1 MPLHSA
7 GLTVAVALAAGVLAQ
22 SLSRQLRL
30 PGIVLLLATGA
41 VLGPEMA
48 GWIAPDSLGDGLF
61 ALVDFG
67 VAIVLFEGGLNLEWS
82 RLRRQEAVIRKLITV
97 GALCTL
103 VGASGVA
110 WLVLDWGW
118 QLSLLFG
125 SLVVVTGPTVV
136 APLLRDMR
144 LHPRMRTILEAEG
157 VLIDPIG
164 ALLAAFVLQVV
175 AAPTVGTIAAQGFGV
190 AASIAFGLAAGAAVG
205 LILIGAL
212 RYRFVV
218 ATGYENIFTLAAVV
232 LAFQLCDAVIAHS
245 GLTAVTVAGIV
256 VGNVETRVGRDLREF
271 KDRLTVMLV
280 GLLFVLLAA
289 DVSLD
294 DVRALGGGG
303 LVVVGVLVLVIRPVS
318 VLAATSGVNLTLR
331 ERGFIAWIAPRGII
345 AAAIASITA
354 ATLDAEGIDGGGALR
369 ALVFLTIAGT
379 VVLAGATARGMAWT
393 LGLLLS
399 RRDRLAILG
408 ATGLGL
414 ALATELRRAD
424 VKVVFLETDPK
435 RSRTAEE
442 AGFAVVFGDPLE
454 ERTMLR
460 AQPTLVGTAVGTT
473 FNEHLNSL
481 FVRQSLELF
490 DVPSGYVAMDD
501 LIGDG
506 PAAYMAHGA
515 ADVLFDGPHDGER
528 WDVRWRHGDVQ
539 IERLVYEPPTAPA
552 PGAGDPRSV
561 APVSRGGPAQERYVM
576 LTVSRRQQ
584 VSPMRMGFSP
594 RPGDVAAVALY
605 VAERVQ
611 GLETLATLGWVLRD
625 APPGGADGQRDVKAA
640 T

>member
-30 PGIVLLLATGA
+30 PGIALLLATGA
-41 VLGPEMA
+41 ALGPEVA

-97 GALCTL
+97 GALATL
-103 VGASGVA
+103 VGATGVA

-118 QLSLLFG
+118 RLSLLFG

-136 APLLRDMR
+136 SPLLRDMR

-164 ALLAAFVLQVV
+164 ALLAAFMLQVV

-190 AASIAFGLAAGAAVG
+190 AASIAFGLAAGGVVG
-205 LILIGAL
+205 LVLIGAL

-218 ATGYENIFTLAAVV
+218 ATGYENIFTLAVVV

-245 GLTAVTVAGIV
+245 GLTAVTVAGVV

-289 DVSLD
+289 DVALD

-303 LVVVGVLVLVIRPVS
+303 LVVLGALVLVIRPVS
-318 VLAATSGVNLTLR
+318 VWVATRGVSLTMR

-354 ATLDAEGIDGGGALR
+354 ATLDAEGIAGGGALR

-379 VVLAGATARGMAWT
+379 VVLAGATARGMAWS

-399 RRDRLAILG
+399 RRDRVAILG

-414 ALATELRRAD
+414 ALATELRRAE
-424 VKVVFLETDPK
+424 VTVVFLETDPK

-460 AQPTLVGTAVGTT
+460 AQPALVGTAVGTT
-473 FNEHLNSL
+473 FNEHLNNV
-481 FVRQSLELF
+481 FVRQALELF
-490 DVPSGYVAMDD
+490 DVPSGYVAMDA
-501 LIGDG
+501 LIGEG
-506 PAAYMAHGA
+506 PAAYMAPGA

-528 WDVRWRHGDVQ
+528 WDVRWRHGDMQVKW
-539 IERLVYEPPTAPA
+539 LVYGTRPTPA
-552 PGAGDPRSV
+552 FPDGDPRPA
-561 APVSRGGPAQERYVM
+561 APVARGASPQERYVM
-576 LTVSRRQQ
+576 LTVSRGKQ

-594 RPGDVAAVALY
+594 RPGDVAAVAFY
-605 VAERVQ
+605 VAERAQ
-611 GLETLATLGWVLRD
+611 ALEVLAGLGWALAD
-625 APPGGADGQRDVKAA
+625 EHPAAAGGQSDVKAE